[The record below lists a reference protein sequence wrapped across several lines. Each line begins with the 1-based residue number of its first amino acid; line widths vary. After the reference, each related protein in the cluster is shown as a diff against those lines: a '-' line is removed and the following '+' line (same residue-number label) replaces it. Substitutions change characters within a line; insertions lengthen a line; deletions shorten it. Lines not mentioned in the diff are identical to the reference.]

1 MLKRWKEWKTILINE
16 ILKNFNNYDILTMV
30 NNMKVVRYRLL
41 KFLFLIIFM
50 FICVIDVNASTG
62 TLRKSENKYVYKNGT
77 FTTTDVDEDNS
88 IYYKDNTSGTSYIS
102 YTSLSGASVENG
114 TCTTSTLSQNESL
127 ALAYIINKVTGV
139 EGGIANMSSNKTKYY
154 WTELAAL
161 KYLNHT
167 QGLTLD
173 SNVFN
178 TQIQSITSSRENMTT
193 LINSANNYATKYSK
207 PINLTLSENKL
218 EFELL
223 GDYYYS
229 QKIYIRDNNSNID
242 STKIS
247 VDNSNFAIEEGTD
260 NNGKY
265 FKVKVSK
272 SNISGKSGNVN
283 VTIQA
288 TNKYYVAK
296 FYDCTSGYNDLLAT
310 STILK
315 TSSATSTTSGS
326 LSVTKLVINNVDK
339 EGNYLNG
346 AKIKIESTDG
356 KYQNVVLTQD
366 KSIVLE
372 NIPYGKYKITEI
384 SAPNK
389 YITNKEA
396 INIEL
401 SESKLSEEVKITNQ
415 LTRVEISKID
425 GKNGKILEGV
435 KLQLQAKDGK
445 IFYEWES
452 TNEKYIIEGLPYGKY
467 YVVEL
472 SVPEGYEL
480 NKERIEF
487 EVDDIT
493 DVVSVKVANDQ
504 NVNVPDTF
512 STGSAIILLVSMIFI
527 SVGIVVILFVKRNK
541 LIK

>member
-114 TCTTSTLSQNESL
+114 TCTASTLSQNDSL

-229 QKIYIRDNNSNID
+229 QKIYIRDNNFNID

-247 VDNSNFAIEEGTD
+247 VNNNNFAIEEGTD

-401 SESKLSEEVKITNQ
+401 SENKLSEEVTITNQ

-435 KLQLQAKDGK
+435 KLQLQDKDGK
-445 IFYEWES
+445 ILYEWES

>member
-114 TCTTSTLSQNESL
+114 TCTASTLSQNESL

-401 SESKLSEEVKITNQ
+401 SENKLSEEVTITNQ

-435 KLQLQAKDGK
+435 KLQLQDKDGK
-445 IFYEWES
+445 ILYEWES